1 MATVGTHWGNSS
13 APGPMFGVP
22 RRGGGGLGVELV
34 DNHCG
39 ESSLYE
45 FLVELFGER
54 LVLRLSH
61 HYSYNMSLRTPKRT
75 TPSWKK
81 AEEGG
86 NRLPLPKLQAVVDY
100 QFKKAQP
107 REGFHSVF
115 QSLRQQQ
122 LVALPTSSRIPRG
135 ARIQPFSLKK
145 YRISCIPQ
153 AINQSPSF
161 HGRDRRSGRRKLL
174 VNLLCS
180 DPSCCWL

>member
-1 MATVGTHWGNSS
+1 MAVVGTHWGNSS

-34 DNHCG
+34 DNQCK

-61 HYSYNMSLRTPKRT
+61 HCSYNMSPRTPKP
-75 TPSWKK
+75 TPSFWKT
-81 AEEGG
+81 AEEGR

-107 REGFHSVF
+107 HEGFHSVF
-115 QSLRQQQ
+115 QSLRQRQ
-122 LVALPTSSRIPRG
+122 LVVLPTSSKVSRRG
-135 ARIQPFSLKK
+135 VIQPFSLKRYHFSHYLPTIK
-145 YRISCIPQ
+145 
-153 AINQSPSF
+153 QSPSF
-161 HGRDRRSGRRKLL
+161 PGRDRRSGRRKLL